1 MVEVQ
6 DLGILTV
13 SILIECSLRLQ
24 ACQGMTTTILGV
36 PAWASSAHTVG
47 QQHSLSDLVL
57 QERMQQAL
65 GIVDRRQDNISR
77 LRYEAEEV
85 CLGPLCMTAQLAY
98 AHLHLPQ
105 EAIERSAI
113 QTLHG

>member
-6 DLGILTV
+6 DLDILTV
-13 SILIECSLRLQ
+13 SFLIDCSLRLQ
-24 ACQGMTTTILGV
+24 GCQGMTNTWLGV
-36 PAWASSAHTVG
+36 PARATLAYTVR
-47 QQHSLSDLVL
+47 QQHNLSDLVL

-65 GIVDRRQDNISR
+65 GIVDKRQDNIYR
-77 LRYEAEEV
+77 LRCEAEEV

-105 EAIERSAI
+105 ESIERSAI

>member
-6 DLGILTV
+6 DLGIVTV
-13 SILIECSLRLQ
+13 SILTECSLRLHK
-24 ACQGMTTTILGV
+24 CQGMTTTIMGV
-36 PAWASSAHTVG
+36 LAWANLAHTVG
-47 QQHSLSDLVL
+47 QQYSLSDLVL

-65 GIVDRRQDNISR
+65 GMIDRRQDNISR

-85 CLGPLCMTAQLAY
+85 CLGPLCMIAQLAC

-105 EAIERSAI
+105 DAIERSAI